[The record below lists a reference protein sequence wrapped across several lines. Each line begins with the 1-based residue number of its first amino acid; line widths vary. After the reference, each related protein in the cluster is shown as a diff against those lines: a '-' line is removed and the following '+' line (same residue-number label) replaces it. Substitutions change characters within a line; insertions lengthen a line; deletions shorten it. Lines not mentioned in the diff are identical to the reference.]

1 MYRLVTTTKFPKLF
15 ESFFRVSTLK
25 GVPRCPADAGVG
37 AVESLRH
44 HVQHLILVWGLS
56 K

>member
-1 MYRLVTTTKFPKLF
+1 MIGNDNKIPKILRK
-15 ESFFRVSTLK
+15 FFRVSTLK
-25 GVPRCPADAGVG
+25 GVPRRPADAGVG